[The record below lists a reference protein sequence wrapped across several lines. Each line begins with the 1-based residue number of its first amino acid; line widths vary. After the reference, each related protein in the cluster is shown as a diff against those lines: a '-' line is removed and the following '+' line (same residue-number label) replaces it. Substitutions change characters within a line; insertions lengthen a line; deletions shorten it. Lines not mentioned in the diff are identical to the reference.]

1 MCRVSFFPT
10 RPSQQL
16 VEARISAAFAAAP
29 LIHVIQVEIFLLA
42 EGASTAE
49 GQLVARF
56 TRMFVVAAFDG
67 GVRVR
72 LVLKGDEAV
81 VAAAL
86 AKVKTNVEDGSKDL
100 EALPQIGLERAL
112 RNAAHVDDA
121 PFVDLLLRLGCGA
134 LRASRPNCGVAAAA
148 TGGGVPTA
156 VKVVGVVNVVV
167 AGRASPLAPVVRGV
181 PRLLYYAP
189 PPIRPVKR
197 RTNLF

>member
-1 MCRVSFFPT
+1 LCRVSFFPT

-16 VEARISAAFAAAP
+16 VETRISATFAAAP
-29 LIHVIQVEIFLLA
+29 LIHVVQVEILLLA
-42 EGASTAE
+42 EGASAAKR
-49 GQLVARF
+49 QIIARLI
-56 TRMFVVAAFDG
+56 RILVAAFDG

-86 AKVKTNVEDGSKDL
+86 AKVKTNIEDGSEDL